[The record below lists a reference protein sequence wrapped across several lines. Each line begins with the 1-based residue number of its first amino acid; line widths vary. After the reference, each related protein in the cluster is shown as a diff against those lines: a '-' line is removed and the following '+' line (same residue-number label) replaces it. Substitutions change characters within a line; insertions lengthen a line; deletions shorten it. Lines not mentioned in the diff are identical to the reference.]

1 MFNFV
6 GFFPHLTKDF
16 REGSGENIPCQNRK
30 KKKKTSS
37 RLLRTRGGMLQQGF
51 ADGSAVNASKVKAV
65 RDLNESVLK
74 KNLMS
79 WVVQYQ
85 SSKKDATRNE
95 TWTIE
100 SI

>member
-16 REGSGENIPCQNRK
+16 REGSGENISCQNR

-65 RDLNESVLK
+65 RDLNESDKKKELNVLSCVIPIFQK
-74 KNLMS
+74 RCN
-79 WVVQYQ
+79 
-85 SSKKDATRNE
+85 
-95 TWTIE
+95 
-100 SI
+100 